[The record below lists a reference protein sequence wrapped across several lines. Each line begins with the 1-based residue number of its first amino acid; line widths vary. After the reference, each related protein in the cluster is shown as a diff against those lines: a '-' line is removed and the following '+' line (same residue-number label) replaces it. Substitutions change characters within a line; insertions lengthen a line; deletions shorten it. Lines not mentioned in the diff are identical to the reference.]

1 MAKKRREPAP
11 GPVPDGQDR
20 RAEDRENDGSGRDRD
35 PSAPDG
41 ISGSWK

>member
-1 MAKKRREPAP
+1 MAKKRKERAPAP
-11 GPVPDGQDR
+11 VPNGHDR
-20 RAEDRENDGSGRDRD
+20 RAEDRENDGSGRDRG

>member
-1 MAKKRREPAP
+1 MAKKRKERAPA
-11 GPVPDGQDR
+11 PVPDGHDR
-20 RAEDRENDGSGRDRD
+20 RAEDRENDGGGRDR